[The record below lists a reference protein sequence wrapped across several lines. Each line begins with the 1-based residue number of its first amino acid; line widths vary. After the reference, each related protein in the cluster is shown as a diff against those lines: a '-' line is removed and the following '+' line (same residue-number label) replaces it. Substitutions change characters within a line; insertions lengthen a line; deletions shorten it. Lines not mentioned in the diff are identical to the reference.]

1 MTMIEVPDGHIATV
15 VTHLE
20 MTEKPAIDT
29 HESSLTI
36 TAWPRPNLEE
46 YRALFR
52 KVGEPW
58 LWLSRLLMSD
68 EKLAAI
74 IRDPAVNIFII
85 SGSEQDVGFI
95 ELDFRQEGQCEIAFL
110 GLIPEL
116 NGAGHGRW
124 LMHKTLE
131 RAWREEVKRVWL
143 HTCTLDSPRALG
155 FYQSVGFVAFER
167 EIETFPDPRLSGHL
181 PKEAAPHIP
190 LIRL

>member
-1 MTMIEVPDGHIATV
+1 MTMIEVPDGHIATI

-20 MTEKPAIDT
+20 MIEKPAIDT

-36 TAWPRPNLEE
+36 TAWLRPNLEE

-68 EKLAAI
+68 KKLATI
-74 IRDPAVNIFII
+74 IHDPAVEFFVIRNRT
-85 SGSEQDVGFI
+85 QDVGFI
-95 ELDFRQEGQCEIAFL
+95 ELDFREPGQCEIGFL
-110 GLIPEL
+110 GLIPKL

-124 LMHKTLE
+124 LMRETLE
-131 RAWREEVKRVWL
+131 RAWREGTNRVWL

-155 FYQSVGFVAFER
+155 LYQSVGFVAFER

-181 PKEAAPHIP
+181 SKNAAPHIP
-190 LIRL
+190 IIS